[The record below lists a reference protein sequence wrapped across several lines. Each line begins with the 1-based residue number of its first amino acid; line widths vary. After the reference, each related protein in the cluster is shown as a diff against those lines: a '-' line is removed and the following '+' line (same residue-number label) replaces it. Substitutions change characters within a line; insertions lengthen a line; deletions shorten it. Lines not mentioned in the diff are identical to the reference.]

1 MADCGLAY
9 MRQNKIRQNSSLPR
23 PNNNRDIKTAN
34 DGPSFNLIP
43 KLNLLKSTLLEE
55 LIKHFLIFYFLRC
68 KPDIIQKYVFEQNS
82 SEACS
87 KIINFFAF
95 YQGLPI
101 FLTVKGLLQIDP
113 NLSKEVFFPL
123 SVFDSLIIYATCNIK
138 PSNENQPIS
147 AIIII
152 SIHSF
157 SIIFKFLA
165 YFYG

>member
-1 MADCGLAY
+1 MADCGLVY
-9 MRQNKIRQNSSLPR
+9 MQQNKIRQNYSLPR
-23 PNNNRDIKTAN
+23 PNNNRDIKTLNN
-34 DGPSFNLIP
+34 DPSFNFIP
-43 KLNLLKSTLLEE
+43 ILSFLKSALLEE
-55 LIKHFLIFYFLRC
+55 LVKHSLIFYFLWY

-82 SEACS
+82 SEECS

-101 FLTVKGLLQIDP
+101 FLTVKGLLQIEP

-123 SVFDSLIIYATCNIK
+123 SVLESLVIYATYCIK
-138 PSNENQPIS
+138 SSNENRPIA